1 MSRET
6 QDSEIQK
13 RVELVRLKARQ
24 AGNMAPEQPGVMDA
38 SAKIHLGRLVPPRE
52 QLSLDAIE
60 VDRLPPLPDPKPY
73 IELVEAEVN
82 NIATGITIEQEAEEA
97 AAAQHDFTM
106 PDTTGLEASIA
117 EQNNSLADEANA
129 AAGDNISDMSP
140 RVRLSFIDRI
150 IQAESG
156 GDPNAV
162 SPAGASGIMQI
173 MPDTAA
179 DPGFGVT
186 PIAWEDIFNPVL
198 NRKFGTEYVEALL
211 SRYDGDEEAALIAYN
226 AGAGN
231 ADKWLEAGRDYAVLP
246 RREETEPYVNKIMN
260 NFTLAPATTLI
271 EGEVS
276 IDHEAVAM
284 NMPRLGEATAAI
296 AGNEMA
302 QVGAQIPGLSQE
314 ESIRMYLYPRAG
326 ETTEDLDLSEEL
338 GGPPGHSAGIGEE
351 PFSNAMYADVKA
363 HYASLQALE
372 DMRHLPQVQEAF
384 VTMPNN
390 MFIAWMDATRSLD
403 PRSKEIAEGILLA
416 NGFRPRGS
424 RYDEMSP
431 SDRFF
436 NMFAYDGRDG
446 YNIGAYSKANAGKGP
461 LRVVLDAARRMVFNR

>member
-1 MSRET
+1 MNREV

-24 AGNMAPEQPGVMDA
+24 AGNMAPEHTGVMDA
-38 SAKIHLGRLVPPRE
+38 SAKMHLGRLIPPSE
-52 QLSLDAIE
+52 QISLDALE
-60 VDRLPPLPDPKPY
+60 TDRVPPKPDHKPY
-73 IELVEAEVN
+73 IDLVETDVN
-82 NIATGITIEQEAEEA
+82 NLATGLAIEQEAAEA
-97 AAAQHDFTM
+97 AAQYDFTL

-117 EQNNSLADEANA
+117 EENRNALAAEANA

-162 SPAGASGIMQI
+162 STAGASGLMQV

-179 DPGFGVT
+179 DPGFGVS
-186 PIAWEDIFNPVL
+186 PLPWEHVFDPVL
-198 NRKFGTEYVEALL
+198 NRKFGTEYAEALL

-231 ADKWLEAGRDYAVLP
+231 ADKWLEAGRDYSVLP

-260 NFTLAPATTLI
+260 NYTLAPATTLRD
-271 EGEVS
+271 GEVS
-276 IDHEAVAM
+276 IDHNAVAM
-284 NMPRLGEATAAI
+284 NMPRLGEAAAAI

-302 QVGAQIPGLSQE
+302 QVGTQIPGLTQE

-326 ETTEDLDLSEEL
+326 DATEDLDLNEEL
-338 GGPPGHSAGIGEE
+338 GGPPGHDAGIGEE
-351 PFSNAMYADVKA
+351 PFTNAMYADVMA
-363 HYASLQALE
+363 HHASIQALS
-372 DMRHLPQVQEAF
+372 DMRYLLQVEEAF
-384 VTMPNN
+384 VAMPNN
-390 MFIAWMDATRSLD
+390 LFITWMDATRSLD
-403 PRSKEIAEGILLA
+403 PRSKEIAEGILLS
-416 NGFRPRGS
+416 NGLEPRGS
-424 RYDEMSP
+424 WYGEESP

-436 NMFAYDGRDG
+436 NMFAYDGMDG
-446 YNIGAYSKANAGKGP
+446 YNINAYNKASAGKGP